1 MHRPFGILVMVT
13 VSPSIT
19 VRSARPS
26 IPMVPIHFR
35 LLRDG
40 QVTAGAKF
48 LRLYQDWNSISSA
61 AMAFEAEDGEFTKS
75 ELLNLA
81 VLQSQGDW
89 LVAGIDDQP
98 PRKTRAAYLQLQ
110 ASGMYLFN
118 ITSGEDA
125 GGGSGNPGT
134 VAGTVRVEG
143 SMADRQ
149 VVLIERPADGEWR
162 LAGFG
167 PTPGGT
173 GVIDVR
179 VTGGEIYAV
188 AIDDWGVAFTA
199 DLRVEEG
206 QVVRPSYFTG
216 WLYQVTQAGTLPVV
230 EPVWW
235 PAIGENPSRPLGTAR
250 AIAVRYF
257 RPLAHGPVPV
267 ERI

>member
-1 MHRPFGILVMVT
+1 MHRPLGLLVMVT

-26 IPMVPIHFR
+26 VPMVSIRFR

-48 LRLYQDWNSISSA
+48 VRLYRDWSSISA
-61 AMAFEAEDGEFTKS
+61 VAMAFEAEDGEFTKS

-89 LVAGIDDQP
+89 LVAGVDDLP

-110 ASGMYLFN
+110 ASGTYLFN

-125 GGGSGNPGT
+125 GGGSGTPGT
-134 VAGTVRVEG
+134 VVGTVRVEG
-143 SMADRQ
+143 SLANRQ
-149 VVLIERPADGEWR
+149 IVLIERPADGEWR

-167 PTPGGT
+167 PTPGGS

-179 VTGGEIYAV
+179 VTGGDIYAV
-188 AIDDWGVAFTA
+188 AIDDWGVTFTA
-199 DLRVEEG
+199 DLWVEEG

-216 WLYQVTQAGTLPVV
+216 WLYQITQAGTLPFD
-230 EPVWW
+230 EPLWW

-250 AIAVRYF
+250 AVAMRYF
-257 RPLAHGPVPV
+257 RPLAHGPIPV
-267 ERI
+267 EMI